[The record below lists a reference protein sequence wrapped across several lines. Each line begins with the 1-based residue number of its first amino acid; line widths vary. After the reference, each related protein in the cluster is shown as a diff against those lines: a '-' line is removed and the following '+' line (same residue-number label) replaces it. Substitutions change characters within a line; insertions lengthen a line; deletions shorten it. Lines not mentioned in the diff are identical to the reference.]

1 MSSGPKNVTST
12 TNTEPPAYLAG
23 PLQTATNAAVNQFN
37 GGGGQINPYTSLDAQ
52 FNRAADLTRGRL
64 DTEFAGGGRNLGA
77 AMPARSDE
85 LQTLASNIY
94 SPQNL
99 LQFDPTN
106 MLINR
111 LAGIIPGAGGS
122 TQSTQP
128 FFKSG
133 LF

>member
-1 MSSGPKNVTST
+1 MSRGPKNVTST

-23 PLQTATNAAVNQFN
+23 PLQTAANAAVQDFR
-37 GGGGQINPYTSLDAQ
+37 GGGINPYTSLDMQ
-52 FNRAADLTRGRL
+52 FNRAADLTRTRL
-64 DTEFAGGGRNLGA
+64 DSEFAGAGRNLGA
-77 AMPARSDE
+77 AMPARSEE

-94 SPQNL
+94 DPQNL
-99 LQFDPTN
+99 LAFDPTN

-128 FFKSG
+128 VFRTG

>member
-1 MSSGPKNVTST
+1 MSSGPKNVKST
-12 TNTEPPAYLAG
+12 TLTEPPAFLRPALTQAAG
-23 PLQTATNAAVNQFN
+23 AAQNEFRN
-37 GGGGQINPYTSLDAQ
+37 GGTVNPFTSLDMQ
-52 FNRAADLTRGRL
+52 FNRAADLTQNRL
-64 DTEFAGGGRNLGA
+64 TSEFAGLGRNIGA
-77 AMPARSDE
+77 SLPARSDE

-94 SPQNL
+94 DPSNL
-99 LQFDPTN
+99 LQFDPLN

-128 FFKSG
+128 VFRTG

>member
-1 MSSGPKNVTST
+1 M
-12 TNTEPPAYLAG
+12 AA
-23 PLQTATNAAVNQFN
+23 NAAVDNFRT
-37 GGGGQINPYTSLDAQ
+37 GDLNPYTSLDMQ
-52 FNRAADLTRGRL
+52 FNRAADLTRNRL
-64 DTEFAGGGRNLGA
+64 SSEFAGMGRNLDA
-77 AMPARSDE
+77 AAPARSDE
-85 LQTLASNIY
+85 LQTLAANIY
-94 SPQNL
+94 NPQNL
-99 LQFDPTN
+99 LAFDPTN